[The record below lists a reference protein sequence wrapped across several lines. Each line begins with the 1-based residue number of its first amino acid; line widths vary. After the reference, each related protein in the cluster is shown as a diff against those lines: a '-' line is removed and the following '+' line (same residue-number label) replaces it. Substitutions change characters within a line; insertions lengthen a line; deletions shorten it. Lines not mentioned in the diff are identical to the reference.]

1 MENLYYNIKKKG
13 GIVYLRKFVDDS
25 KICEL
30 HQKGLSHKEIAKE
43 LGCSPGTVTK
53 HLLDMGIRTKRR
65 IKDKVNWKFIILN
78 HLALF

>member
-30 HQKGLSHKEIAKE
+30 HQKGLSHKEIAAGFLRLFLKD
-43 LGCSPGTVTK
+43 
-53 HLLDMGIRTKRR
+53 LLERT
-65 IKDKVNWKFIILN
+65 IILVN
-78 HLALF
+78 VVKKTRRRFGSSSY